1 MRYVFDNDYHIH
13 SQLSS
18 CSRDPEQ
25 TTERILQYAKDNKL
39 GSIVLADHYWDDAV
53 PGASGW
59 YQKQNTPHIT
69 QSRPLPQADG
79 IRLVGVRSVR
89 DVIDLI

>member
-1 MRYVFDNDYHIH
+1 MKYVFDHDYHIH

-25 TTERILQYAKDNKL
+25 TTERILQYAKDNNL
-39 GSIVLADHYWDDAV
+39 TSLVLADHYWDDAV

-59 YQKQNTPHIT
+59 YQKQ
-69 QSRPLPQADG
+69 PLLISPRHCLCPPPRGLTICSVVRAILTG
-79 IRLVGVRSVR
+79 I
-89 DVIDLI
+89 